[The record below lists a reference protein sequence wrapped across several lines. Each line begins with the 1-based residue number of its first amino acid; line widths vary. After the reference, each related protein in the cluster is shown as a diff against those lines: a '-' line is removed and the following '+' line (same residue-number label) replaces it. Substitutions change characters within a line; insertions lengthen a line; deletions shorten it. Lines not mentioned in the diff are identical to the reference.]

1 MESCPSLSVIYI
13 IIVSV
18 SIIFKSKEE
27 VLLAAVTPEPVQ
39 LADPAVLVA
48 LADDGDEVVLTE
60 PELVLV
66 VSLEV

>member
-1 MESCPSLSVIYI
+1 M
-13 IIVSV
+13 SV

-27 VLLAAVTPEPVQ
+27 VLLSAVTPEPVE
-39 LADPAVLVA
+39 LANPAVLVA